1 MNQRD
6 IETRLEALDART
18 TPSLERFDAG
28 PPLLGR
34 IAFLPSAFNPPTI
47 GHLRLL
53 EEALLVDG
61 VERIAAMLT
70 TRNVAKGIYGAS
82 LADRVGMLLALR
94 RARPEVAVVAS
105 NMARIMDQADALS
118 RQTRAREV
126 DAIVGFD
133 TLERLFDPKYY
144 DDMERELGR
153 FFERHRVIAANR
165 GSETAERVAEW
176 VRRNAG
182 PFERRILVREIEPEA
197 ADVSSTEAREKAPE
211 DPDAM
216 PVAGPVREY
225 IEERGL
231 YLTPRPPLHGHGEGE

>member
-1 MNQRD
+1 MDERD
-6 IETRLEALDART
+6 VERRLEALDETRT
-18 TPSLERFDAG
+18 PALERFDQG
-28 PPLLGR
+28 PPLVGR
-34 IAFLPSAFNPPTI
+34 LAFLPSAFNPPTI

-61 VERIAAMLT
+61 VQRIAAMLT

-82 LADRVGMLLALR
+82 LADRVGMLLALQ

-105 NMARIMDQADALS
+105 NMARIMDQAEALS
-118 RQTRAREV
+118 RRIPGGEV

-144 DDMERELGR
+144 VNMDRELER

-165 GSETAERVAEW
+165 GRETAERVAEW
-176 VRRNAG
+176 VEKNAG

-197 ADVSSTEAREKAPE
+197 AEVSSTEAREKAAE
-211 DPDAM
+211 NVDQM
-216 PVAGPVREY
+216 PVAEPVRRY

-231 YLTPRPPLHGHGEGE
+231 YLGN